1 VAGRFVRVFVVACL
15 VPTSG
20 CVVASSGR
28 SSGWSA
34 SIFVFLPV
42 LLVVLFVRL
51 ASGSRRRVQVQ
62 STRPHDAP
70 SNANLL
76 RAELSVLADDVLR
89 LEPQVTLK
97 EAARDDYEAAAHRY
111 RVAEA
116 ALDQV
121 EEPVDLERVQRVVDE
136 ATWSMARAR
145 ATLEGRPP
153 PAPPAPLRRPGSRGE
168 PAVELDDADLPTYVG
183 SPDSFRAGWFGGST
197 GLIGG
202 LLFGPMLGGF
212 GGWVAAEDDGEA
224 LFDEGDT
231 GPDSK

>member
-1 VAGRFVRVFVVACL
+1 MAGRLARVFMLACL

-28 SSGWSA
+28 GSGWSA
-34 SIFVFLPV
+34 SILVFLPV
-42 LLVVLFVRL
+42 LFVVLAIRL
-51 ASGSRRRVQVQ
+51 ATGSRRRVRAQ
-62 STRPHDAP
+62 TARPYDAP
-70 SNANLL
+70 SNAHLL

-89 LEPQVTLK
+89 LEPQVTLN

-136 ATWSMARAR
+136 ATWSMSRAR

-168 PAVELDDADLPTYVG
+168 PAVELDDADLPAYVG
-183 SPDSFRAGWFGGST
+183 SPNSFRAGWFGGST

-212 GGWVAAEDDGEA
+212 GGWVAEDDGEA
-224 LFDEGDT
+224 PFHDGDAGT
-231 GPDSK
+231 ERH